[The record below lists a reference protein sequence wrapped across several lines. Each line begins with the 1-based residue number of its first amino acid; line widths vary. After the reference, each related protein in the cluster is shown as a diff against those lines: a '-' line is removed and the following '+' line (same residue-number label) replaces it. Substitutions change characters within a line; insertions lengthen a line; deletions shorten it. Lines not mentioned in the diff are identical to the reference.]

1 MIPLTVPAMFSA
13 VHLRVQ
19 TWAHCPS
26 SWLSGRAPVL
36 TVTPVQELCD
46 DGSAAHRPGP
56 APVNLN
62 QRRRHHL
69 VVPQL
74 PEYRLT
80 GLHVVMGHIEDV
92 T

>member
-1 MIPLTVPAMFSA
+1 MTPLTVQASA
-13 VHLRVQ
+13 PSAAHLRVEA
-19 TWAHCPS
+19 WVG
-26 SWLSGRAPVL
+26 GRPPCSAEASAL

-74 PEYRLT
+74 PKHHLA
-80 GLHVVMGHIEDV
+80 GLHVVVRHVEDV